1 MFPIFGKTDPILI
14 SSACQLTRSP
24 LIHLF
29 LIVFQ
34 FHVLFRELGH
44 AHQHNILNNFI
55 LMILFH
61 IENRDFVIMRDSLKD
76 TRNKVGF
83 QQDEGSFFKSLNFLC
98 SGRFSI
104 EKFEVTAIKCLV
116 IPTLGLYLIVFEPTF
131 LNIFS
136 KSILLHMIAENII
149 LAFEL

>member
-1 MFPIFGKTDPILI
+1 MSPIFGKTDPILI

-44 AHQHNILNNFI
+44 AHKHNILNNFI

-61 IENRDFVIMRDSLKD
+61 IENREFVIMRDSLKD

-104 EKFEVTAIKCLV
+104 EKFEVTAIKCGV
-116 IPTLGLYLIVFEPTF
+116 IPTLSFDFFVLELSVI
-131 LNIFS
+131 
-136 KSILLHMIAENII
+136 KILEKPILFQIIAENRI
-149 LAFEL
+149 LAFEI